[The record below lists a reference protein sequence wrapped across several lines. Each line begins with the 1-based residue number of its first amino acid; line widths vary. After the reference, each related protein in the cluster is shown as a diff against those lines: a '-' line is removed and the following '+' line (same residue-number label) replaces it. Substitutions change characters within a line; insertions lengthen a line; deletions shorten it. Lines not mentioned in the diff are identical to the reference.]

1 MINTEAAHT
10 SNLIDIKNQL
20 ATVDFKQLI
29 KALGKG
35 VKGSRNLTLVESQ
48 QLFAGFAC
56 GLVSQVQ
63 MASAMMLM
71 RVRGE
76 SAEEIAG
83 AAMALKQLV
92 SPSWQQLK
100 VDIDWPVYAGK
111 REQLPWL
118 LLAAKLLA
126 QQGHRVLLHGDSLSL
141 AHRRHVACSVNALDI
156 KAATTA
162 EKAQSA
168 LTSDNIVYVEAHDML
183 PVLDDCRALH
193 QELGLRSLIQMA
205 VRCVNPTNARLSLRS
220 YFHPGLDKQHL
231 AIAKIMANA
240 QPLSSNGHNN
250 YDLLVATFKGL
261 QGETEI
267 NPRVSTKVSWLNTQ
281 GCSNQSHYQKGVIN
295 VGTRLEAFFGAK
307 TGQADLDSAELMHI
321 WQHGELSGSA
331 SKLENA
337 TEIFEQAMSSVESS
351 LALVI
356 KLLELTQTVKANN
369 PTITNCSE
377 IELSTDD
384 YVYVQTLWQQR
395 YQQKCKAKLQV
406 AQMYSLR
413 CTCLESMSIKPARN
427 ARPQYQSLINV
438 LL

>member
-1 MINTEAAHT
+1 M
-10 SNLIDIKNQL
+10 
-20 ATVDFKQLI
+20 I

-48 QLFAGFAC
+48 YLFAGFAC

-126 QQGHRVLLHGDSLSL
+126 QLGHRVLLHGDSLSL

-162 EKAQSA
+162 EQAQFA

-193 QELGLRSLIQMA
+193 QELGLRSLVQMA

-231 AIAKIMANA
+231 AIAEIMANA
-240 QPLSSNGHNN
+240 QALSSNNN
-250 YDLLVATFKGL
+250 YDQLVATFKGL

-267 NPRVSTKVSWLNTQ
+267 NPRVSTQVSWLNTQ
-281 GCSNQSHYQKGVIN
+281 GHSNSSSHSSQKGLIN
-295 VGTRLEAFFGAK
+295 LATRLEAFSGAK
-307 TGQADLDSAELMHI
+307 TGQTALDSAELMHI
-321 WQHGELSGSA
+321 WQHGALSGA
-331 SKLENA
+331 ANKLENA
-337 TEIFEQAMSSVESS
+337 TQILDQAMSSVESS

-356 KLLELTQTVKANN
+356 KLLELTQTLNADN
-369 PTITNCSE
+369 PKIASYSE
-377 IELSTDD
+377 SELSTGD
-384 YVYVQTLWQQR
+384 YINVQTLWQQR
-395 YQQKCKAKLQV
+395 HQQKFKAKLQV
-406 AQMYSLR
+406 A
-413 CTCLESMSIKPARN
+413 
-427 ARPQYQSLINV
+427 
-438 LL
+438 